1 MKPRAARAFPKIST
15 MPRKQT
21 AATAHLELYKLLIEK
36 QRLEQEL
43 ETLEQRQQQITERL
57 TALESEVGALEQTTQ
72 QVQAVQAAQANGV
85 AVRRPT
91 ARPVAQPAAQ
101 FDTMFLEY

>member
-1 MKPRAARAFPKIST
+1 

-57 TALESEVGALEQTTQ
+57 TALASETGELELMTQTVQTVQTGQSGAGLIKGSRMRPIQSASQ
-72 QVQAVQAAQANGV
+72 SKSQA
-85 AVRRPT
+85 T
-91 ARPVAQPAAQ
+91 SQ
-101 FDTMFLEY
+101 FETICLEY

>member
-1 MKPRAARAFPKIST
+1 

-57 TALESEVGALEQTTQ
+57 TALASEAGELELTTQ
-72 QVQAVQAAQANGV
+72 TVQTGQSGAGPIKGSRMRPIQSASQATSQA
-85 AVRRPT
+85 T
-91 ARPVAQPAAQ
+91 SQ
-101 FDTMFLEY
+101 FETICLEY